1 MKLVQKNE
9 AKIVKNSDTSKLLER
24 KFMRELLPLGSVVAL
39 YNGTKKLMVIGRI
52 QKAVESDEVYDYSA
66 CLWPQGYIN
75 KDYVYLFNQEDI
87 RCLYHI
93 GHQDTEEF
101 NFRFILDE
109 EMKKI
114 EK

>member
-1 MKLVQKNE
+1 
-9 AKIVKNSDTSKLLER
+9 
-24 KFMRELLPLGSVVAL
+24 MRELLPLGSVVAL

-52 QKAVESDEVYDYSA
+52 QKTVESDEVYDYSA